1 MDSDMFKRLLPSSLI
16 ACAALLGAVPAAQAA
31 SLELTIEGLKS
42 TEGQVLVAVYD
53 RAEVWLRGAPLTAVR
68 AKAEAGSVTVTL
80 ADLPE
85 GAVVAIS
92 ALQDLNGNGRMD
104 KNAMGMPI
112 EPYGFSRDAAGSFG
126 PPSFET
132 AKITV
137 SGAAKAKLTLN

>member
-1 MDSDMFKRLLPSSLI
+1 MFKHPLTRSLML
-16 ACAALLGAVPAAQAA
+16 AAALGSGTAQAA
-31 SLELTIEGLKS
+31 SLELTIEGIKAA
-42 TEGQVLVAVYD
+42 EGHLLIAVYD
-53 RAEVWLRGAPLTAVR
+53 RAEVWLRGAPLTGAR

-104 KNAMGMPI
+104 KNAMGMPV

-126 PPSFET
+126 PPNFEA

-137 SGAAKAKLTLN
+137 TGVTKAKLTLN